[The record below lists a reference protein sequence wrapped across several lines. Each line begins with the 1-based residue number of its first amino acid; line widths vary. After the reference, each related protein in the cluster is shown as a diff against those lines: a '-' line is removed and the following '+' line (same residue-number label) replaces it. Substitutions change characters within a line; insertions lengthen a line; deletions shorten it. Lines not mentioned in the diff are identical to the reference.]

1 MGTST
6 FFRFSPLRD
15 GRKGCCDAV
24 EKYRLFAKPEGRVG
38 ALPSFLLSAFFF
50 LFLFCLALPVQ
61 AAKKKNKATKQS
73 GEVEVI
79 WPDPISRK
87 AKPDSRPRVV
97 ELPNFNASGNARGAY
112 SNHIHGIDVSHYQGS
127 IDWAT
132 VARQPEV
139 GYVYLKASEGGNNQ
153 DNYYARNIREARRA
167 GLKVGSYH
175 FFRANVGAREQL
187 QNFMAVVSVKQQDL
201 IPIIDVETT
210 NKVSSHH
217 FHSRLKEL
225 LRLVTKEFG
234 CKPIIYTGRNF
245 YNKHFAHQGYDDYPF
260 MIAQYSEP
268 EPVLSDGRDYLIW
281 QYSAT
286 GSVRGIRGNVD
297 MSRFV
302 GRHDMRDILLK

>member
-1 MGTST
+1 MS
-6 FFRFSPLRD
+6 FPLLAHPFGGVSLSSLR
-15 GRKGCCDAV
+15 
-24 EKYRLFAKPEGRVG
+24 G
-38 ALPSFLLSAFFF
+38 AFF
-50 LFLFCLALPVQ
+50 LFLLLCLALPTQ
-61 AAKKKNKATKQS
+61 AAKKKSKTTKQS

-79 WPDPISRK
+79 WPDPVSRK
-87 AKPDSRPRVV
+87 AKPDSRPRTV
-97 ELPNFNASGNARGAY
+97 EIPNFQAAAGARSASY
-112 SNHIHGIDVSHYQGS
+112 THHTHGIDVSHYQGT

-153 DNYYARNIREARRA
+153 DSHYARNIREARRA

-175 FFRANVGAREQL
+175 FFRANVGAREQFR
-187 QNFMAVVSVKQQDL
+187 NFMDVVSVRQQDL

-210 NKVSSHH
+210 SGASSHH

-245 YNKHFAHQGYDDYPF
+245 YNKHFARQGYDDYAF

-268 EPVLSDGRDYLIW
+268 EPVLNDGRDYLIW
-281 QYSAT
+281 QYSST

-297 MSRFV
+297 KSRFV